1 MVVVVVWVVGNMR
14 GSRGGGQR
22 GQQVCMCPRWVA
34 LKEETACKL
43 LLNRTTLLQPDTRCA
58 CVSLT
63 LNVTWSPFLKV
74 FCHQRHD
81 GQNHMLVSAVNNGK
95 HKVSYRHM
103 SNFFLNIAH
112 TFYITVSVKLGNLT
126 GTFHKVIGYEATQ
139 TPPSLFQ
146 RWREYKA
153 YLERIFFLFYWK

>member
-34 LKEETACKL
+34 LKEETACIL

-63 LNVTWSPFLKV
+63 LNGTWSPFLKV

-81 GQNHMLVSAVNNGK
+81 GRNHMLVLAVNNGK

-103 SNFFLNIAH
+103 SNFFFKYCTHILHYSFCQVRKLDRNLSQSDWIWSN
-112 TFYITVSVKLGNLT
+112 TDSTIFVS
-126 GTFHKVIGYEATQ
+126 KV
-139 TPPSLFQ
+139 
-146 RWREYKA
+146 
-153 YLERIFFLFYWK
+153 ERI